1 MNTYNIYQDGVKIKS
16 GLKDPVFAVEN
27 VQPGSTHQYQVSAQN
42 NLGESPLS
50 DPLAVNFPLTDP
62 LVGDGF

>member
-1 MNTYNIYQDGVKIKS
+1 MATYNVYQDGVKIKS
-16 GLKDPVFAVEN
+16 GLKDSNFIIEN

-50 DPLAVNFPLTDP
+50 NPITVNFPLTGVDTLWP
-62 LVGDGF
+62 

>member
-1 MNTYNIYQDGVKIKS
+1 MTYNIYQDGVKIKS
-16 GLKDPVFAVEN
+16 GLKDPNFIVEN

-50 DPLAVNFPLTDP
+50 NPITVDFPPAGVDALWP
-62 LVGDGF
+62 